1 MRFYITRTQ
10 LWRQL
15 HVPYLM
21 SKGAKFVGRLENI
34 TPSPSGFYIA
44 GTVFK
49 FPWGEPRRALNNTL
63 QHMLVCACT
72 HRCVCMYLRTHTFIE
87 AKFTLNLAT

>member
-10 LWRQL
+10 FWRQF

-34 TPSPSGFYIA
+34 TPSPSGFYMA

-49 FPWGEPRRALNNTL
+49 FPWGEPRKTLNNSL
-63 QHMLVCACT
+63 WHMLVC
-72 HRCVCMYLRTHTFIE
+72 VCMHACVHGLERTHIY
-87 AKFTLNLAT
+87 